1 MYYNLFSKRLK
12 EAMSDIGIKQI
23 ELANKTG
30 LDKSLISNYLADK
43 YKPKNNNLQ
52 ILAKALNVN
61 PVWLMGYDVNKN
73 GDEIIADM
81 ERDSILDAH
90 INNLAKN
97 ELEKEL
103 LIKVTMLDNENQ
115 NKLLEL
121 TNMYLKEQGDY
132 YEQNEQGKWVR
143 INEK

>member
-23 ELANKTG
+23 ELANRTG

-73 GDEIIADM
+73 GDEIIADI
-81 ERDSILDAH
+81 ERDSMLDAH

-103 LIKVTMLDNENQ
+103 LIKITMLKDTNQ
-115 NKLLEL
+115 MKLLEL
-121 TNMYLKEQGDY
+121 VNMYLKEQGDY
-132 YEQNEQGKWVR
+132 YEQNKQGKWVQT
-143 INEK
+143 NEK

>member
-1 MYYNLFSKRLK
+1 
-12 EAMSDIGIKQI
+12 MSDIGIKQI
-23 ELANKTG
+23 ELANRTG

-73 GDEIIADM
+73 GDEIIADI
-81 ERDSILDAH
+81 ERDSMLDAH

-103 LIKVTMLDNENQ
+103 LIKITMLKDTNQ
-115 NKLLEL
+115 MKLLEL
-121 TNMYLKEQGDY
+121 VNMYLKEQGDY
-132 YEQNEQGKWVR
+132 YEQNKQGKWVQT
-143 INEK
+143 NEK